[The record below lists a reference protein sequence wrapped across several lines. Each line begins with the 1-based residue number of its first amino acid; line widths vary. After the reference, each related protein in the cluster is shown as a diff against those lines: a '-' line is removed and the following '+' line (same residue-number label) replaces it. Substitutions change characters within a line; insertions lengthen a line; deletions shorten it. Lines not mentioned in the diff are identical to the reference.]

1 MCFALLFLCP
11 STFLATVPIISVPV
25 PHPRGRTDLELVT
38 VTELFAHLLARSFLI
53 ARRCRNDVP
62 PQMPGSFPAMAKLR
76 QVTFTGHSSQTFSRR
91 CVGLTVPS
99 LVRTY
104 RPLGGNQMYSG
115 AVSPRHAALS
125 LQSLSAT
132 TLPFLRMFL

>member
-11 STFLATVPIISVPV
+11 SVLLATVPIISVPV
-25 PHPRGRTDLELVT
+25 PHPRCRTDLELVT

-76 QVTFTGHSSQTFSRR
+76 QVTFTGHPSQTFSRR
-91 CVGLTVPS
+91 WVGLTVPS

-104 RPLGGNQMYSG
+104 RPRGGNQM
-115 AVSPRHAALS
+115 
-125 LQSLSAT
+125 
-132 TLPFLRMFL
+132 